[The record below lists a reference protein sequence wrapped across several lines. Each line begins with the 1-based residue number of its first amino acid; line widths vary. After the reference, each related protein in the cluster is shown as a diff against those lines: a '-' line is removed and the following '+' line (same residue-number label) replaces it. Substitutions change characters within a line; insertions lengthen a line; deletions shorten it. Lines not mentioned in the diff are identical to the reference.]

1 MGKGSHMY
9 SKVNTCVLQ
18 GLNGYVI
25 EVETDLS
32 RGYLSLTL

>member
-1 MGKGSHMY
+1 MY

-32 RGYLSLTL
+32 RGGYLSLTL